1 MQVEGVDRLV
11 TDGAALDAVT
21 RYPDVYT
28 PPLQD
33 EVQPRQ
39 CVTLLYVHTPVMHT
53 MKHDTTEECTQL
65 CSEHAG

>member
-1 MQVEGVDRLV
+1 MQAQIPQLLGILLTQMERVNRLV
-11 TDGAALDAVT
+11 TDGVTLDAVT

-39 CVTLLYVHTPVMHT
+39 CATLLYVYTPEVIT
-53 MKHDTTEECTQL
+53 
-65 CSEHAG
+65 